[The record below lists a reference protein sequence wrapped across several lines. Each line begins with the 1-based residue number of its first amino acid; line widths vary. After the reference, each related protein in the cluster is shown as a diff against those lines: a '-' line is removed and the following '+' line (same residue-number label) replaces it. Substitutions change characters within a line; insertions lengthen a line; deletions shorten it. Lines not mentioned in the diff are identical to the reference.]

1 MLGLGGK
8 SRAPRPFTKRWA
20 AKIDGHVQAIAWSPD
35 RLTLAVASAD
45 GPIILFDAATGQVR
59 QTLEGHAGS
68 TVALAWHPR
77 DVGLLASAGQDGKIR
92 LWKLG
97 GEKPECQALVAGAA
111 WAERVAWSNDGTY
124 LASAAGK
131 KLKLWSSAGELVREY
146 PDHPSTILDIG
157 WKPGSGNLLASAAYG
172 KLQLWM
178 PDKPEP
184 VQKFEWK
191 GSMLVLSWAPAGTY
205 IATGDQDKTVHFWNL
220 RTGDDLMMS
229 GYPTKVREISWDASS
244 RYLATG
250 GGDMPCVWDCSGSG
264 PEGTAPMQFKG
275 HQNLIAAVAFMHRGP
290 YLVTADKDGLLVLW
304 QPGGSK
310 TASAR
315 STVEGPITQVVW
327 ATDDKHLA
335 VGTETGT
342 VVLLATPTL

>member
-1 MLGLGGK
+1 MSGLGGK
-8 SRAPRPFTKRWA
+8 GRATRPFTKRWA
-20 AKIDGHVQAIAWSPD
+20 ALIEGQVQALTWSPD
-35 RLTLAVASAD
+35 RLHLAAASVD
-45 GPIILFDAATGQVR
+45 GPIVVFDATTGAVR
-59 QTLEGHAGS
+59 HTLAGHAGS
-68 TVALAWHPR
+68 TVSLAWHPS
-77 DVGLLASAGQDGKIR
+77 DNSLLASAGQDGKIR

-97 GEKPECQALVAGAA
+97 GEGVALPAGAA
-111 WAERVAWSNDGTY
+111 WAEKVAWSPDGKY

-131 KLKLWSSAGELVREY
+131 KLKLWSPTGELLRDY

-157 WKPGSGNLLASAAYG
+157 WKPGTGSLLASVAYG

-178 PDKPEP
+178 PDKTES

-191 GSMLVLSWAPAGTY
+191 GSMLVLSWATAGTY

-220 RTGDDLMMS
+220 RNGEDLMMS
-229 GYPTKVREISWDASS
+229 GYPTKVRELSWDASS

-250 GGDMPCVWDCSGSG
+250 GGDMPCVWDCSGAG
-264 PEGTAPMQFKG
+264 PEGTTPLQYKG

-290 YLVTADKDGLLVLW
+290 YLATADKDGLVVLW

-310 TASAR
+310 TAAAR
-315 STVEGPITQVVW
+315 SNVDAPITQVVW

-335 VGTETGT
+335 IGTESGN
-342 VVLLATPTL
+342 VILLATPTL